1 LRKRS
6 AASSRFR
13 EPRRPTTYF
22 VDRSLGDRIVAEALR
37 AHGLTVHVHRD
48 HFPPDAKDEDWLRE
62 VGRRRWVV
70 LTKDKMLRYRETEIA
85 ALLAAK
91 VRAFVLTSGN
101 LRADE
106 MAEAFRKALPRMES
120 LLSKVKGPFVA
131 RVTRGGKTDLLLA
144 PKKE

>member
-1 LRKRS
+1 M
-6 AASSRFR
+6 
-13 EPRRPTTYF
+13 
-22 VDRSLGDRIVAEALR
+22 RI
-37 AHGLTVHVHRD
+37 HKD
-48 HFPPDAKDEDWLRE
+48 HFAPDAKDEDWLRE

-70 LTKDKMLRYRETEIA
+70 LTKDKMLRYRETETA

-106 MAEAFRKALPRMES
+106 MAEAFVKALPGMRR
-120 LLSKVKGPFVA
+120 LLRKVKGPFVA

-144 PKKE
+144 PKKGMRG

>member
-1 LRKRS
+1 V
-6 AASSRFR
+6 SSPSKQ
-13 EPRRPTTYF
+13 EPPERPTF
-22 VDRSLGDRIVAEALR
+22 FIDRSLGDRVVAEGLR
-37 AHGLTVHVHRD
+37 ARGLTVHVHKD
-48 HFPPDAKDEDWLRE
+48 HFAPDAKDEDWLRE

-106 MAEAFRKALPRMES
+106 MANVFVKALPGMQR
-120 LLSKVKGPFVA
+120 LLRKVKGPFVA
-131 RVTRGGKTDLLLA
+131 RVTRGGKTDLILA
-144 PKKE
+144 PTKGIGG